1 MSSCFF
7 SISEVHF
14 MKDNNLNENKK
25 SLIEELER
33 KVANRILEK
42 SNVELLKKLI
52 INADSLTEAISI
64 AELGTTYLKGSKKE
78 NKAPIGNS
86 F

>member
-42 SNVELLKKLI
+42 SNVELLK
-52 INADSLTEAISI
+52 N
-64 AELGTTYLKGSKKE
+64 
-78 NKAPIGNS
+78 
-86 F
+86 